1 MDLWVLGSEAAP
13 FLNSLL
19 RESNIQ
25 DLCELKGR
33 SLRGGNQIVREVV
46 FFPHNFPRGAEAL
59 SHPCAVHSIPC
70 KSGSGH
76 LLRSRDPV
84 APSLGFWGQL
94 QQLWVHSDGPWGSS
108 HPQGHPSPLSQL
120 NPGGRQCP
128 LAALIQHS
136 CSSHYR

>member
-33 SLRGGNQIVREVV
+33 SLRGGNQIVGEVV

-94 QQLWVHSDGPWGSS
+94 QQLWVHSQDTCTVMAPGVPPTLRDILLPFLSSILVGGSV
-108 HPQGHPSPLSQL
+108 LSL
-120 NPGGRQCP
+120 P
-128 LAALIQHS
+128 
-136 CSSHYR
+136 